1 MGLEE
6 EDRSEEPCLSLKVF
20 FFKYLHLFLC
30 YINGI
35 GFYLFMAV
43 LGLHCCAGFS
53 LVVVSGGLLSLLW
66 LLLVWSTGSRTVGLQ
81 QLGRTGLRAPV
92 QWLCRMGLVAPQREG
107 SSWPKD

>member
-20 FFKYLHLFLC
+20 FLSIYIFFLC

-35 GFYLFMAV
+35 GSYLFMAV

-53 LVVVSGGLLSLLW
+53 LVVVSGGLLS
-66 LLLVWSTGSRTVGLQ
+66 S
-81 QLGRTGLRAPV
+81 
-92 QWLCRMGLVAPQREG
+92 
-107 SSWPKD
+107 

>member
-53 LVVVSGGLLSLLW
+53 LVVVSGGATLIAVASLGVEHRL
-66 LLLVWSTGSRTVGLQ
+66 
-81 QLGRTGLRAPV
+81 
-92 QWLCRMGLVAPQREG
+92 
-107 SSWPKD
+107 